1 MTADGALLSP
11 RGERNTPAPNSRR
24 SRLARLAP
32 WQVWLVWGLTRS
44 ALLVAAIIGQRYCDP
59 QFYHF
64 AGQLAAGQLPYRDYS
79 VEYPPL
85 AVLLTLLPALP
96 LLPFVGIAP
105 RPDPA
110 FHAGLTNLPAPDP
123 VRYGAYGVSFAV
135 MMVLVDMF
143 TLWLVMRVSKRSV
156 AGDKNGAVSGLI
168 YTLLTLAV
176 GALLQKFDLVAGA
189 LCLLAIYGLLIRRPY
204 LAWSALAAAALTK
217 GFPILL
223 APPMALYQI
232 AQVRAQQPA
241 GWAKPALREVGRPLG
256 ALIGIIAVVTLAI
269 MLWAG
274 WGAVASTILYHEA
287 RANEIESLWA
297 NLELLVAW
305 LPGLAV
311 TTRFNGAD
319 LSRVVV
325 SPLDA
330 ALRNAPMLLLVVLL
344 CVVYAPLLWIGWRW
358 RRLGASRRVMSG
370 PESDAHWLIA
380 ISLAALLAFMLAFR
394 ALPAHYALVLLP
406 LAAAL
411 RLPGRV
417 PQRVWWGALI
427 VLALLGQSV
436 ILYWDS
442 LKALE
447 PAAVLLLTARN
458 LGWMA
463 AFGALVVCIYR
474 WPSARTAS
482 LEGSADVNAS
492 VSAPPAPPEQAE
504 GSQQPRG
511 ITGLWQRLRE
521 AAPAIP
527 GFSPRDEDVVAHLV
541 RSAPALSLVVAAGGV
556 SLLIYLAFVD
566 AFPITTWWNHPQLAI
581 EMGRVTGY
589 SLFAAFGYV
598 AAILSLFLCQFVAL
612 LAARR
617 LINSTGAETHPRRR
631 TIARIALVA
640 FPVLFTLVMIWMQ
653 PITTTDLYGYVAR
666 GYLYT
671 HLHQNP
677 MITPAQLLPGN
688 VLVDRPAA
696 PYGPVWL
703 LIAGAVSLVA
713 GENLLLN
720 MLLFKII
727 AAVCFFGAILIVDLL
742 AKRLFPSRRL
752 AIFVIFAWSPLLL
765 FETVGNGHNDI
776 LMMLCVLGAFALTLQ
791 GRLRLAFA
799 LLVLSALVKYFS
811 LVFVPLWLVFVL
823 YRYAL
828 ARRPAAPRSEA
839 REEATSLNG
848 RGLVGSMQAV
858 AATLVDFDRR
868 KVMALLASFTVIGA
882 GLVALCYAPFW
893 AGPGTFTGLGQQ
905 LRPLYY
911 NGSLVQ
917 FIAAPL
923 ELLVAPAEYPALDK
937 TVRLVF
943 YLVFFIYAF
952 TQARRLWQRGRD
964 IALPDVITAS
974 ARVTFAGLILITFWF
989 QPWYVVW
996 LLPLAALATESYI
1009 RRQAA
1014 VLAAGSLLTYAIS
1027 NYLLVGT
1034 KGIGR
1039 DLFIQFFAVLVTFVP
1054 LLILR
1059 STTTDESLG
1068 SAVMRYV
1075 RTARE
1080 GLLGGPLVWEP
1091 VMLAL
1096 ILVVAGL
1103 LRLLRLGNLFKPL
1116 PSSVLNQVSAEL
1128 RLSLADPRGL
1138 HAPFALLQSG
1148 LVFLFGP
1155 TAFATLLPTAA
1166 LGTLTVLM
1174 IYLLAKE
1181 IMRQQDARG
1190 AGVVALLAALLA
1202 ATSEW
1207 HVSLSRSGM
1216 EVVLLPLLLVTAVYA
1231 LLRGL
1236 RTHGERAAQAAPLS
1250 NESRIRREWQDIWRF
1265 VLCGLCTG
1273 LAIDIAP
1280 GLWLLP
1286 LLVVVYL
1293 LIWRWRRPHWFV
1305 GLRQALVALIGTA
1318 LIASLPVIWLALNAV
1333 IGFPTGSAVLARSS
1347 ASSAQPGI
1355 FSVSYWQ
1362 TVLQNA
1368 ERVLGVLVAQDY
1380 SAAYPAEG
1388 GTPIIPAVLTWFFLI
1403 GVAVILVRWRSM
1415 TSMALLI
1422 LLALPLMA
1430 SVAFLA
1436 PSAVIEAATILPAT
1450 CIIPALAIYT
1460 VGGVLGRLPIALD
1473 RINGARVFSSPEQ
1486 IGRVLLFVF
1495 LVISAIRTF
1504 FWYFEATL
1512 PSVPPN
1518 QWIPS

>member
-1 MTADGALLSP
+1 MTAEGALLSKDE
-11 RGERNTPAPNSRR
+11 RGSQTSGGPTSWLAQ
-24 SRLARLAP
+24 RLRVST
-32 WQVWLVWGLTRS
+32 WRVWLVWGVTRII
-44 ALLVAAIIGQRYCDP
+44 LLAAAIIGQRYCDP

-64 AGQLAAGQLPYRDYS
+64 AGQFAAGQFPYHDYS

-85 AVLLTLLPALP
+85 AVILTLLPALP
-96 LLPFVGIAP
+96 LLPFAGIAP
-105 RPDPA
+105 QPDPA
-110 FHAGLTNLPAPDP
+110 FHAGVTSLPAPDP

-135 MMVLVDMF
+135 MMLLVDAL
-143 TLWLVMRVSKRSV
+143 TLWLVMRVGRRIAS
-156 AGDKNGAVSGLI
+156 GDASGAVSGLI
-168 YTLLTLAV
+168 YTFLTVAV
-176 GALLQKFDLVAGA
+176 GALLQKFDLAAGM

-204 LAWSALAAAALTK
+204 VAWSALAAAALIK

-223 APPMALYQI
+223 APPMAFYQI
-232 AQVRAQQPA
+232 VQIRAEQPE
-241 GWAKPALREVGRPLG
+241 GWAKRALSAVGRPLG
-256 ALIGIIAVVTLAI
+256 VLVGIIAVVTLAV

-274 WGAVASTILYHEA
+274 WDAVASTVLYHEA

-297 NLELLVAW
+297 NLELLVGW

-325 SPLDA
+325 SPLDQIVRGGPTILL
-330 ALRNAPMLLLVVLL
+330 ALLL
-344 CVVYAPLLWIGWRW
+344 CVVYAPLVWIALQW
-358 RRLGASRRVMSG
+358 RRRVDG
-370 PESDAHWLIA
+370 ESAPANRAQWVIA
-380 ISLAALLAFMLAFR
+380 LSLAALLAFMLAFR
-394 ALPAHYALVLLP
+394 ALPTHYALVLLP
-406 LAAAL
+406 LAAVL
-411 RLPGRV
+411 RLPSRV
-417 PQRVWWGALI
+417 PRRVWRGA
-427 VLALLGQSV
+427 VVALAVLGQGV
-436 ILYWDS
+436 ILFWDA
-442 LKALE
+442 LRALE
-447 PAAVLLLTARN
+447 PWAVMLLTARN
-458 LGWMA
+458 LSWLA
-463 AFGALVVCIYR
+463 AFGALVVSVYR
-474 WPSARTAS
+474 WPSVRTAS
-482 LEGSADVNAS
+482 LEGTADVNAS
-492 VSAPPAPPEQAE
+492 VSAPPESPDQAE
-504 GSQQPRG
+504 TSLQRRG
-511 ITGLWQRLRE
+511 PVGLWQRLRE

-541 RSAPALSLVVAAGGV
+541 RTIPATTLVAVAGAV
-556 SLLIYLAFVD
+556 SLLIYLAFVN

-589 SLFAAFGYV
+589 SLFAAVGYI
-598 AAILSLFLCQFVAL
+598 AAILGLFLCQFVAL

-617 LINSTGAETHPRRR
+617 LSGSAGAELGSRRR
-631 TIARIALVA
+631 TVARITLVA
-640 FPVLFTLVMIWMQ
+640 LPVLFTLVMIWMQ

-666 GYLYT
+666 GYLYA

-688 VLVDRPAA
+688 ILVDRPAA

-720 MLLFKII
+720 MLLFKVF
-727 AAVCFFGAILIVDLL
+727 AAVCFFGAILVVDAL
-742 AKRLFPSRRL
+742 AKRLYPTRRL
-752 AIFVIFAWSPLLL
+752 VIFVMFAWSPLLL
-765 FETVGNGHNDI
+765 FETIGNGHNDI
-776 LMMLCVLGAFALTLQ
+776 LMMLCVLGAFALTLH

-823 YRYAL
+823 YRYAQAQRATAL
-828 ARRPAAPRSEA
+828 QAGAD
-839 REEATSLNG
+839 EEPSSASG

-858 AATLVDFDRR
+858 AASLVDFDRR
-868 KVMALLASFTVIGA
+868 KVAALFASFTVIGA

-893 AGPGTFTGLGQQ
+893 AGLRTFTGLGQQ

-923 ELLVAPAEYPALDK
+923 ELFVTQSEYPALDK

-943 YLVFFIYAF
+943 YLAFFIYAF
-952 TQARRLWQRGRD
+952 VQARYLWLRGRD
-964 IALPDVITAS
+964 IELRDVITAS

-996 LLPLAALATESYI
+996 LLPLATLATESYI

-1014 VLAAGSLLTYAIS
+1014 ILAVGSLLTYAIS

-1034 KGIGR
+1034 PGIGR
-1039 DLFIQFFAVLVTFVP
+1039 DLFVQFFAVLVTFAP

-1068 SAVMRYV
+1068 SAAMRYL
-1075 RTARE
+1075 RAARE
-1080 GLLGGPLVWEP
+1080 GLLWRPVVWERI
-1091 VMLAL
+1091 MLAL

-1103 LRLLRLGNLFKPL
+1103 LRLLRLGNLFDRL

-1128 RLSLADPRGL
+1128 RLSQSDTRGL
-1138 HAPFALLQSG
+1138 HAPFVFLQNG
-1148 LVFLFGP
+1148 LVLLFGP
-1155 TAFATLLPTAA
+1155 TPFATLLPTAI

-1181 IMRQQDARG
+1181 IMRQQDVRG

-1202 ATSEW
+1202 ATSQW

-1236 RTHGERAAQAAPLS
+1236 RTHLDGVEALKAPG
-1250 NESRIRREWQDIWRF
+1250 ESRLRRVWRDVWPF

-1286 LLVVVYL
+1286 LLVAVYL
-1293 LIWRWRRPHWFV
+1293 VIWRWRRPEWFV
-1305 GLRQALVALIGTA
+1305 GRRQALLALVITTVIVG
-1318 LIASLPVIWLALNAV
+1318 LPVAWLTLNAV
-1333 IGFPTGSAVLARSS
+1333 IGFPSGSAVLARSTV
-1347 ASSAQPGI
+1347 SSAQPG
-1355 FSVSYWQ
+1355 FFNAAYWQ
-1362 TVLQNA
+1362 TVLNNA
-1368 ERVLGVLVAQDY
+1368 GHVVGLLVKQDY
-1380 SAAYPAEG
+1380 STTYPANG
-1388 GTPIIPAVLTWFFLI
+1388 GAPIIPAVLTWFFLI
-1403 GVAVILVRWRSM
+1403 GVGVILVRWRSM
-1415 TSMALLI
+1415 TATALLI

-1430 SVAFLA
+1430 TVAFRA
-1436 PSAVIEAATILPAT
+1436 PSEVIEAVTVLPAM

-1460 VGGVLGRLPIALD
+1460 VGGMLGRLPIALD
-1473 RINGARVFSSPEQ
+1473 RINGARVFSTPEQ
-1486 IGRVLLFVF
+1486 IGRVLLLVF

-1504 FWYFEATL
+1504 FWYFETTL